1 MCADLVH
8 RTCARRTVAN
18 THYDGHMTLNA
29 LLVLKKQ
36 RVMRA
41 CALTDVRKNDLGD
54 FVIVSQK
61 MVVCAMFCVG
71 CLGDLIPVLS
81 APAPPLPSSVSLL
94 RLPSVNEREIKLIPD
109 KKHLWIL
116 GRSKTKYIYLENCF

>member
-1 MCADLVH
+1 
-8 RTCARRTVAN
+8 
-18 THYDGHMTLNA
+18 
-29 LLVLKKQ
+29 
-36 RVMRA
+36 MRA

-81 APAPPLPSSVSLL
+81 ALAPPLPSSVSLL

-109 KKHLWIL
+109 KNISGYLVGVKQNTSTLRIVSRIFLSIVNSL
-116 GRSKTKYIYLENCF
+116 GKWQEFKSGE